1 VGLSAWSTS
10 TLDALQPSDVGNWD
24 NEAVM
29 ELESWLADA
38 PTEEVLTTPIY
49 ATYLYFL
56 NRELP
61 APTLVNWYFSH
72 QDEGSYAVSDFCTR
86 IWWAGDLQG
95 CPQSSEVRVIQ
106 GNRRILSLLFGDALG
121 DGESPLIV
129 TGTTPSASAF
139 NGMGLLYLIEEY
151 DLGQPLFAT
160 SEAHL
165 PNWAVVYDIDWERW
179 NSASIPALSD
189 ALVEGLD
196 GIVEEPLPIDPKEAL
211 QVLVEVLPP

>member
-1 VGLSAWSTS
+1 
-10 TLDALQPSDVGNWD
+10 
-24 NEAVM
+24 
-29 ELESWLADA
+29 
-38 PTEEVLTTPIY
+38 
-49 ATYLYFL
+49 
-56 NRELP
+56 
-61 APTLVNWYFSH
+61 
-72 QDEGSYAVSDFCTR
+72 
-86 IWWAGDLQG
+86 
-95 CPQSSEVRVIQ
+95 VIQ
-106 GNRRILSLLFGDALG
+106 ENRRILSLLFGDALG